1 MYKLPSRRRK
11 KPQEQKVNL
20 IPILDGIF
28 ILIFFILSA
37 AQFVK
42 LKEIGSDLPVY
53 KLSAD
58 NDISPKEFSL
68 KVIITEGEIQILN
81 DEKNEILQKFNV
93 ADTSLLRNISEFL
106 ITLKTKYPEEF
117 KAKIQV
123 TENYNYQSLV
133 KILDAIRQSRSTE
146 GEIKLLFN
154 HLMFV
159 N

>member
-53 KLSAD
+53 RLATDS
-58 NDISPKEFSL
+58 DIPKKAFSL
-68 KVIITEGEIQILN
+68 KVIITESDIQIVN
-81 DEKNEILQKFNV
+81 NEKNEILQRFNIG
-93 ADTSLLRNISEFL
+93 DTNLLPKITEFL
-106 ITLKTKYPEEF
+106 LTLKTKYPEEF
-117 KAKIQV
+117 KVKIKV
-123 TENYNYQSLV
+123 AESYNYQSLV
-133 KILDAIRQSRSTE
+133 KILDAIRQSRSVE
-146 GEIKLLFN
+146 GETQLLFN
-154 HLMFV
+154 QLMFV